1 MKHYVLVVAGLLIAA
16 TLGGWSAVAAGDWPQ
31 WRGPARDGV
40 TADPAAPTTWP
51 AALRPAWKVAVGLG
65 HSGPLVAGGRVYLF
79 SREGEEES
87 LQAFELASG
96 KRVWRQVYAAPYTV
110 NSAALAHGPGPKAT
124 PVVAGGRVFTFG
136 ISGILSAFDAASGRV
151 VWRKE
156 FGKEFP
162 STAPVY
168 GAAQSPVVD
177 GGRVIVHVGGDGNG
191 ALTAFDVTTG
201 AVVWAWKGDGPGYG
215 SPVVAEIAGTRQVI
229 TLTESLLV
237 GVAADSG
244 RLLWKV
250 PFTTDYTQNAV
261 TPLVQGDVVIVS
273 GLDHPVRALR
283 VVAAKGG
290 GWTAETV
297 WENPDV
303 ALYMSSPVL
312 VAGRLYGFS
321 HKKKGQFFCLD
332 AATGKTLW
340 LSEGRQGDNASLVA
354 AGGAILALV
363 TDGELIVF
371 EAGAAAFKVLRR
383 YTVAET
389 PTWAHLAVVGDGILV
404 KDAGSLAYLRF

>member
-1 MKHYVLVVAGLLIAA
+1 MKRNVLFVAGLLTAA
-16 TLGGWSAVAAGDWPQ
+16 TLGGWSVFAAGDWPQ

-40 TADPAAPTTWP
+40 TRDLAAPTTWP
-51 AALRPAWKVAVGLG
+51 AALRPAWKVSVGLG
-65 HSGPLVAGGRVYLF
+65 HSAPVVVGDRVYLF

-96 KRVWRQVYAAPYTV
+96 KRVWRQAYAAPYTV
-110 NSAALAHGPGPKAT
+110 NSAAFSHGPGPKAT

-136 ISGILSAFDAASGRV
+136 ISGILSAFDAAGGRV

-162 STAPVY
+162 STSPEF

-177 GGRVIVHVGGDGNG
+177 GDRVIVHVGGSGAG
-191 ALTAFDVTTG
+191 ALTAFDVATG
-201 AVVWAWKGDGPGYG
+201 AVVWTWKGDGPGYA

-229 TLTESLLV
+229 TLTESLIV
-237 GVAADSG
+237 GVAVDSG

-250 PFTTDYTQNAV
+250 PFTTEYAQNAV
-261 TPLVQGDVVIVS
+261 TPVVQGNVVIVS

-283 VVAAKGG
+283 AVAAKGG

-321 HKKKGQFFCLD
+321 HKKKGQLFCLD

-340 LSEGRQGDNASLVA
+340 LSEGRHGDNASLVA
-354 AGGAILALV
+354 AGGAILAL
-363 TDGELIVF
+363 TTEGELIVF
-371 EAGAAAFKVLRR
+371 EAGGAAFKVLRR
-383 YTVAET
+383 YTVANA
-389 PTWAHLAVVGDGILV
+389 PTWAHLSVVGDGILV

>member
-1 MKHYVLVVAGLLIAA
+1 VKRFALVVAGLLTTA
-16 TLGGWSAVAAGDWPQ
+16 TLGSWSAFAAGDWPQ

-40 TADPAAPTTWP
+40 VADLAARTTWP
-51 AALRPAWKVAVGLG
+51 SALRPAWKVAVGLG
-65 HSGPLVAGGRVYLF
+65 HSAPVVAGGRVYLL
-79 SREGEEES
+79 SREGEEET

-96 KRVWRQVYAAPYTV
+96 KRVWRQAYAAPYTV
-110 NSAALAHGPGPKAT
+110 NSAAFSHGPGPKAT

-162 STAPVY
+162 STSPIY

-177 GGRVIVHVGGDGNG
+177 GGRVIVHVGGEGNG
-191 ALTAFDVTTG
+191 ALTAFDAGSG
-201 AVVWAWKGDGPGYG
+201 AVVWTWKGDGPGYA
-215 SPVVAEIAGTRQVI
+215 SPVVAEIAGTRQVV
-229 TLTESLLV
+229 TLTESQVV

-250 PFTTDYTQNAV
+250 PFTTEYTQNAV
-261 TPLVQGDVVIVS
+261 TPVVQGNVVILS
-273 GLDHPVRALR
+273 GLDHPVQALR
-283 VVAAKGG
+283 VAASKGS
-290 GWTAETV
+290 GWTTQKV

-312 VAGRLYGFS
+312 AAGRLYGFS
-321 HKKKGQFFCLD
+321 HKRKGQLFCLD

-340 LSEGRQGDNASLVA
+340 LSEGRQGENASLVL
-354 AGGAILALV
+354 AGGVVLALL
-363 TDGELIVF
+363 TDGELLILD
-371 EAGAAAFKVLRR
+371 AGGAAFKVLKK
-383 YTVAET
+383 YTVADS
-389 PTWAHLAVVGDGILV
+389 PTWAHLAVVDDGVLV
-404 KDAGSLAYLRF
+404 KDERSLAYLRF